1 MLKKIIVIIIALTWG
16 IFPIAVKA
24 DMGPKPSIVIDI
36 KDEEDCY
43 ATLLSKQDVS
53 GPYVAYDVYGKRIFG
68 GEIDEKIFKAF
79 SSYEDVDGYHF
90 MQLVWNLNE
99 GNINWNYYPPDEF
112 KVLLYYPQSDSY
124 KISDSYDAYAFNSI
138 YILDI
143 DSMSLIQNYDY
154 SLEILSFIVRVVL
167 TIVVE
172 LLVALI
178 FNLCHSKA
186 INKIIKIN
194 IITQIILNL
203 LLNIINYFG
212 GSLLFMF
219 AFIPLEVIV
228 CIIEMIYYNKVKEI
242 MGVSRNKVLLYAL
255 CANII
260 SMVVGWYLARLIP
273 GIF

>member
-1 MLKKIIVIIIALTWG
+1 MKKLLIMLVVLFWG
-16 IFPIAVKA
+16 IFPITVKA

-68 GEIDEKIFKAF
+68 GEIDEEIFAAF

-260 SMVVGWYLARLIP
+260 SMIVGWYLARLIP